1 MFMMRTYTSNHLGR
15 LAKVGASLH
24 GIGLG
29 KVVLNEP
36 QPNIVAH
43 LVELLIDLDIVAL
56 VIFAELCD
64 DGSVC

>member
-1 MFMMRTYTSNHLGR
+1 MLMMRTYTSNHLGC
-15 LAKVGASLH
+15 LAEVGASLH

-43 LVELLIDLDIVAL
+43 LVELLVDLDIIAL
-56 VIFAELCD
+56 VVFAELCD